1 VKNIENYINKNF
13 DIFIKGTIMS
23 SLLAHV
29 KVVKGQEEKFE
40 ELQKELYN
48 QSHANED
55 CIIRYE
61 HYRGR
66 EVNSYYSLLV
76 YPSYLDFLLKHQI
89 SKHHEEA
96 GAQFGG
102 VIESL
107 DLEWLDPIEDA
118 APVGITEMEELPEN
132 APQLAKD
139 YIKTYPAIIQK
150 WWLKLR
156 KN

>member
-1 VKNIENYINKNF
+1 
-13 DIFIKGTIMS
+13 MS

-29 KVVKGQEEKFE
+29 KVVEGQEQKFE
-40 ELQKELYN
+40 ELQKELYK

-66 EVNSYYSLLV
+66 QKNSYYSLLV
-76 YPSYLDFLLKHQI
+76 YPTYLDFLIKHQI

-107 DLEWLDPIEDA
+107 DLEWLDPIENA
-118 APVGITEMEELPEN
+118 APVGITEMQELPEN
-132 APQLAKD
+132 APELAKE
-139 YIKTYPAIIQK
+139 YIETYPAVVQK
-150 WWLKLR
+150 WWFDLR
-156 KN
+156 EK

>member
-1 VKNIENYINKNF
+1 
-13 DIFIKGTIMS
+13 MS

-29 KVVKGQEEKFE
+29 KVVEGQEEKFE
-40 ELQKELYN
+40 ELQKELYK

-66 EVNSYYSLLV
+66 ERNSYYTLLV
-76 YPSYLDFLLKHQI
+76 YPTYLDFLLKHQI
-89 SKHHEEA
+89 SKHHEDA

-107 DLEWLDPIEDA
+107 DLEWLDPIEEA
-118 APVGITEMEELPEN
+118 APVCITEMQELTENVPE
-132 APQLAKD
+132 LAKY
-139 YIKTYPAIIQK
+139 YIKKYPAIIQN
-150 WWLKLR
+150 WWIELR
-156 KN
+156 KK

>member
-1 VKNIENYINKNF
+1 
-13 DIFIKGTIMS
+13 MS

-29 KVVKGQEEKFE
+29 KVLEGQEKKFE
-40 ELQKELYN
+40 KLQKELYN
-48 QSHANED
+48 QSHKNED

-66 EVNSYYSLLV
+66 DKNSYYTLLV
-76 YPSYLDFLLKHQI
+76 YPTYLDFLLKHQI
-89 SKHHEEA
+89 SKHHEET
-96 GAQFGG
+96 GAKFGG

-118 APVGITEMEELPEN
+118 APVGITEMQKVPED
-132 APQLAKD
+132 ASDLAKEYGD
-139 YIKTYPAIIQK
+139 SHAAEIQD

-156 KN
+156 KVY

>member
-1 VKNIENYINKNF
+1 
-13 DIFIKGTIMS
+13 MS

-29 KVVKGQEEKFE
+29 KGVEGQEKKFE

-48 QSHANED
+48 QSHENED

-66 EVNSYYSLLV
+66 DKNSYYTLLV
-76 YPSYLDFLLKHQI
+76 YPTYLDFLLKHQI

-96 GAQFGG
+96 GAKFSG

-107 DLEWLDPIEDA
+107 DLEWLDPIENA
-118 APVGITEMEELPEN
+118 APVGITKMQELPEGS
-132 APQLAKD
+132 PELAKD
-139 YIKTYPAIIQK
+139 YIKTYPAIIQN

-156 KN
+156 NE